1 MALEKP
7 PSIANDPFKSAK
19 WDEITA
25 GRSFSQSDAPTI
37 ALLCQW
43 YAVIERCMDDV
54 AIDGDGLP
62 RVAYVND
69 RGHKGHAAAFD
80 HEAGER

>member
-1 MALEKP
+1 MPILKP
-7 PSIANDPFKSAK
+7 NSIANDPFKSAK

-43 YAVIERCMDDV
+43 RAVIERRMDDV

-69 RGHKGHAAAFD
+69 MGGT
-80 HEAGER
+80 